1 MAMRMSGLM
10 SGMDTESII
19 QQLVAARQ
27 TKVDNTKKA
36 QTKLEWKQDTW
47 KDLNSKLKSLQSKYV
62 SNLRF
67 STAYK
72 KKTTKVSNSS
82 IVSVITGEDAVNG
95 VQQLSVKQLAK
106 TAYLTGDKLKEK
118 ADGGKWDALSK
129 ISDIVGDD
137 FEEGSISIAAGGKTV
152 DIALT
157 SETTVSD
164 FLTKVKEAG
173 LNANF
178 DAGQQRFFISAK
190 QSGAENNFSVTA
202 NNAGGSKILSS
213 LGLQV
218 SLKDDAASLAKY
230 QEYAGYYVAGD
241 KNATLANMKSLI
253 DKDVSAKV
261 DEYLTQYK
269 SLVDSKRK
277 AEDKINEINEK
288 YKDTTLE
295 SSETY
300 QKQLDEKNARIKEL
314 TSQIYKLPLGSE
326 SAKLERERERLQKE
340 VDELTTLKND
350 AATLESQTQN
360 LEAYDKQMQEIQD
373 KYIDIT
379 ETTDAD
385 GKITY
390 TAMAKDD
397 FKRGIEDTY
406 YAKASY
412 AAEVIAKY
420 NNGIDIGGGAT
431 KIDGRDAEILLNGAK
446 FTSTTNS
453 FVINGLTFTALAE
466 TKDGEEVTVTT
477 QDDTDGIY
485 DMVKNFFKEY
495 NSIINEIDKLYNA
508 ESASGYEPLT
518 DEEKEVLSDSEVE
531 KYEKKIKDSLLRSD
545 DTLSGI
551 RNGLK
556 DIMASGIEVNGKTM
570 YLSSFGISTLSY
582 FEAADNE
589 KNMYHIDGDPDD
601 ENTSGNA
608 DKLKSLISSDP
619 DTVVSFFTQLSR
631 NLYSKMSDL
640 SSAVD
645 GYRSYGSFYDDK
657 KMKSDYSDYTSKIKE
672 QEQELADYEDK
683 WYEKFSKM
691 ETALSKMQSNTNAI
705 TSLLGGS

>member
-1 MAMRMSGLM
+1 MSMRMSGLI

-19 QQLVAARQ
+19 QQLVSARQ
-27 TKVDNTKKA
+27 TKVDTTKKA
-36 QTKLEWKQDTW
+36 QTKLEWKQETW
-47 KDLNSKLKSLQSKYV
+47 KSLNTKLKNLQSKYV

-67 STAYK
+67 STSYM
-72 KKTTKVSNSS
+72 KKTTNVSNSS
-82 IVSVITGEDAVNG
+82 VVSVITGEDAVNG
-95 VQQLSVKQLAK
+95 VQQLAVQQLAK
-106 TAYLTGDKLKEK
+106 TAYLTGDKVE
-118 ADGGKWDALSK
+118 AGTDGQKWDALAK
-129 ISDIVGDD
+129 ISDVVGDD
-137 FEEGSISIAAGGKTV
+137 FAEGSISFTTGGKTV
-152 DIALT
+152 DINVT
-157 SETTVSD
+157 EDTTISD
-164 FLTKVKEAG
+164 FLTQVKANG

-190 QSGAENNFSVTA
+190 QSGADSDFSMTA
-202 NNAGGSKILSS
+202 NNEAGANILSK

-218 SLKDDAASLAKY
+218 SLKDDASSLARY

-241 KNATLANMKSLI
+241 RDATISNMQVMI
-253 DKDVSAKV
+253 DAEITTKTDG
-261 DEYLTQYK
+261 YLNQYK
-269 SLVDSKRK
+269 SLLTSKK
-277 AEDKINEINEK
+277 SAEDKIAEIREK

-295 SSETY
+295 SAETY
-300 QKQLDEKNARIKEL
+300 QKQLDEKNKQLEEL
-314 TSQIYKLPLGSE
+314 TSKIYVLPNGSE
-326 SAKLERERERLQKE
+326 KGELMAQKAELQKE

-350 AATLESQTQN
+350 ASSLETQKKNLES
-360 LEAYDKQMQEIQD
+360 YDKQMQDIRD
-373 KYIDIT
+373 NYIDVT
-379 ETTDAD
+379 ETTDSEGNVTYSAVVKDSVREEIENAYYKKAAYAAQIMTAYAD
-385 GKITY
+385 GTL
-390 TAMAKDD
+390 T
-397 FKRGIEDTY
+397 T
-406 YAKASY
+406 S
-412 AAEVIAKY
+412 
-420 NNGIDIGGGAT
+420 GAT
-431 KIDGRDAEILLNGAK
+431 KIEGRDAKILLNGAE
-446 FTSTTNS
+446 FTSANNS
-453 FVINGLTFTALAE
+453 FAINGLTFTALAE

-485 DMVKNFFKEY
+485 NMIKDFLKEY

-508 ESASGYEPLT
+508 ESASEYEPLT
-518 DEEKEVLSDSEVE
+518 DDEKESLSDSEIE
-531 KYEKKIKDSLLRSD
+531 KYETKIKDALLRSD

-556 DIMASGIEVNGKTM
+556 EVLSGGIEVGGKTL
-570 YLSSFGISTLSY
+570 YLSNFGINTLGY

-601 ENTSGNA
+601 SSTSGNA

-657 KMKSDYSDYTSKIKE
+657 RMTSDYNDYKTKIAE

-691 ETALSKMQSNTNAI
+691 ETALTKLQSNTNAV
-705 TSLLGGS
+705 TSLLGG